1 MSSKRISR
9 VNELLQREIS
19 DQMRRYYRS
28 EAVSITI
35 SDVATTADLRNAR
48 VFYSVLGD
56 EKAIAAA
63 KEFFR
68 KKGGD
73 IHQRVSREITL
84 KYFPRFEYR
93 YDPSM
98 VRGSEILNLLD
109 ELENENG

>member
-1 MSSKRISR
+1 M
-9 VNELLQREIS
+9 QREIS
-19 DQMRRYYRS
+19 QQMRRYYRS
-28 EAVSITI
+28 DAVSITI
-35 SDVATTADLRNAR
+35 SDVDTSPDLRNAR
-48 VFYSVLGD
+48 VFYSVLGND
-56 EKAIAAA
+56 KAIAAS

-73 IHQRVSREITL
+73 IHQRVSKEITL

-98 VRGSEILNLLD
+98 VRGSEILDMLD